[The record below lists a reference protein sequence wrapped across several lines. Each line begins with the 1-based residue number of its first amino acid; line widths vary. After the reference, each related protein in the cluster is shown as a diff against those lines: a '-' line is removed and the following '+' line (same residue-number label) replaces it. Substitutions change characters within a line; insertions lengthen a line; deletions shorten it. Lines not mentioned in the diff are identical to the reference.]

1 MKSKIKKVSGTLLAS
16 LACLTVGSIGNIS
29 PVHASCENAP
39 ASGSQFKMTGPDTF
53 KLRTTFQTFID
64 TKNARKLNLALTRA
78 DRQAQFDLSE
88 FFKGVFNGDLD
99 VDADGQAEWLIG
111 EQDMVQ
117 KDIAQGFENAKRKF
131 NTQVKNFDIPGT
143 RKVGQCVDPGNQ
155 IVVTREISSE
165 QIFAANSAT
174 TLKNE
179 STQKDDDV
187 AANETIV
194 SEENKGPKA
203 YKSQV
208 SGGYDGYADMEEF

>member
-1 MKSKIKKVSGTLLAS
+1 MKSKIKKIGALFASFAFFS
-16 LACLTVGSIGNIS
+16 LAGIN

-39 ASGSQFKMTGPDTF
+39 ASGSQFKMTGPDSF

-64 TKNARKLNLALTRA
+64 TKNSRKLNMALTRA
-78 DRQAQFDLSE
+78 DRQAQFDLAE

-99 VDADGQAEWLIG
+99 VDSNGEAEWLIG
-111 EQDMVQ
+111 EEDMVQ
-117 KDIAQGFENAKRKF
+117 KDIAQGFEKAKRKF

-165 QIFAANSAT
+165 QIFAAVQAGGVSNQ
-174 TLKNE
+174 LKDK
-179 STQKDDDV
+179 STDDV
-187 AANETIV
+187 AGNETINNQ
-194 SEENKGPKA
+194 EIKGPRP

-208 SGGYDGYADMEEF
+208 RGGYDGYADMEEF